1 MITDLFNSR
10 KTTRVFNQ
18 DPLPTDD
25 VQKIID
31 AALLAPSKN
40 CIFPYRIEVY
50 TQSDTGKACKQHIYR
65 NVCQTEWDITVD
77 EQPYYDFDRTSI
89 TTPNI
94 HMYQVLD
101 QLRAPIVLAFIG
113 EFVDDRDT
121 NDSYFAD
128 NENLQ
133 RFTLSQAVSDGD
145 VEVVTR
151 IIRDT
156 MLACS
161 WAQSTAQELGYDTAF
176 VGNAGQH
183 DNQLLNLEG
192 HIELQTGENC
202 IVFLCIGHASE
213 DENDT
218 PRCVATEYIEE
229 GDTTTVVFHERTRP
243 GEREFRNSPD
253 PSVTFK

>member
-50 TQSDTGKACKQHIYR
+50 TQSDAGKACKQHIYR

-121 NDSYFAD
+121 NDSYFAN

-183 DNQLLNLEG
+183 DNQTMNLEG
-192 HIELQTGENC
+192 HIDLQTGENC
-202 IVFLCIGHASE
+202 IVFLCIGHASD

-243 GEREFRNSPD
+243 GEREFRNSPV
-253 PSVTFK
+253 PTVTFK

>member
-18 DPLPTDD
+18 DPLPTSD
-25 VQKIID
+25 VQQIID

-40 CIFPYRIEVY
+40 CIFPYRIEAY
-50 TQSDTGKACKQHIYR
+50 TQSELGRACKQHIYR
-65 NVCQTEWDITVD
+65 NVCQTEWDIAVD
-77 EQPYYDFDRTSI
+77 EMPYYDFDRTNI

-94 HMYQVLD
+94 HMFQVLD

-113 EFVDDRDT
+113 EFIDDQSSEDGFFSDRE
-121 NDSYFAD
+121 SL
-128 NENLQ
+128 E
-133 RFTLSQAVSDGD
+133 RFTLSQAISSGD
-145 VEVVTR
+145 TETVVR

-161 WAQSTAQELGYDTAF
+161 WAQSVAQELGYDTAF

-183 DNQLLNLEG
+183 DNQILNLSG
-192 HIELQTGENC
+192 HIELQDGENC
-202 IVFLCIGHASE
+202 IIFLCIGHAS
-213 DENDT
+213 DDVNDA
-218 PRCVATEYIEE
+218 PRCVASEYIQE

-243 GEREFRNSPD
+243 GEAEYRNAPT
-253 PSVTFK
+253 PTVTFK